1 MPFGSVALTGEMW
14 WEIFKNLVG
23 MRQGMWQLGGDF
35 QGISW
40 GLPGDFISYGGI
52 SSKILS
58 VLLGFRG
65 DFGETTYP
73 YYNTIGEQHI
83 QHMPIC
89 PK

>member
-1 MPFGSVALTGEMW
+1 
-14 WEIFKNLVG
+14 
-23 MRQGMWQLGGDF
+23 MWQLGGDF

-52 SSKILS
+52 SSKMLG

-73 YYNTIGEQHI
+73 YYNIKRVK
-83 QHMPIC
+83 HMPIC
-89 PK
+89 PKCGAVLILWGEHVAENLLEF

>member
-1 MPFGSVALTGEMW
+1 MGNFQKFSGDAPGNVAIG
-14 WEIFKNLVG
+14 V
-23 MRQGMWQLGGDF
+23 GDF

-52 SSKILS
+52 SSKMLG

-73 YYNTIGEQHI
+73 YYNIKRV